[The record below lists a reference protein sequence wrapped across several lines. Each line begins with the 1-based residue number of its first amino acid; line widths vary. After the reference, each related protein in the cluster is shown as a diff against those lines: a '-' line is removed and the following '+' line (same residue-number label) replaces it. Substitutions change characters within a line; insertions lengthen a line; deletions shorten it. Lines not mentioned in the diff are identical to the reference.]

1 MRSMCEHAA
10 LQRAVVNTCDI
21 TKHQLTLSQG
31 DTALLRLLQVKVVL
45 VEKSGCLCPG
55 CTFHYRLPVLL
66 CSKIKAMPT
75 SPLLERYR
83 CAAPPLSSSCT

>member
-55 CTFHYRLPVLL
+55 CTFHSTVF
-66 CSKIKAMPT
+66 
-75 SPLLERYR
+75 
-83 CAAPPLSSSCT
+83 LSFCVVK